1 MCQNNSTRCQVI
13 LGMQWIP
20 VSPRQPFLSMF
31 TDTFSESLPTSCI
44 RSNWKPWNV
53 NSWIPQQ
60 RRPGHAGKVREST
73 CTGILTSTCVRYT
86 RRPFDVWRGD
96 GFAPALHRIPTIPH
110 IAGGNPIFTERLGGS
125 DICMRKS
132 AGPKHGVVWEIG
144 CRDVIR
150 IYLL

>member
-1 MCQNNSTRCQVI
+1 MRRKHSTRCQVI
-13 LGMQWIP
+13 LVMQWVP
-20 VSPRQPFLSMF
+20 VSIRQPFSSMF
-31 TDTFSESLPTSCI
+31 TDTFSESLPTSV
-44 RSNWKPWNV
+44 RSSWKPWNV
-53 NSWIPQQ
+53 NSWIPR
-60 RRPGHAGKVREST
+60 RRPGQGPQGSRV
-73 CTGILTSTCVRYT
+73 GILTSTCVLYT

-96 GFAPALHRIPTIPH
+96 GFAPALHRIPTTPH